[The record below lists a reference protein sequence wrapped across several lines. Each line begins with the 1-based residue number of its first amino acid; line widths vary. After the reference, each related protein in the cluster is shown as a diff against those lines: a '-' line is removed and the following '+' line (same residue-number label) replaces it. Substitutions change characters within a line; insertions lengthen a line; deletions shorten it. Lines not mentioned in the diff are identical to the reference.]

1 MQLVHE
7 GLTKISLQ
15 RSILGAVANIA
26 LNYALVPRF
35 GGVGSAV
42 ATLIT
47 QATVSYLL
55 DGVNR
60 STRHIFWMKTQAIL
74 GGWIFQRGAE
84 RRNSLSAGFGTE
96 PYAEQG

>member
-15 RSILGAVANIA
+15 RSIFGALANVA

-35 GGVGSAV
+35 GGVGSAM
-42 ATLIT
+42 ATLVT

-55 DGVNR
+55 DACNR
-60 STRHIFWMKTQAIL
+60 STRPMFWMKTRAIF
-74 GGWIFQRGAE
+74 GGWLLRGDA
-84 RRNSLSAGFGTE
+84 RDAATIST
-96 PYAEQG
+96 